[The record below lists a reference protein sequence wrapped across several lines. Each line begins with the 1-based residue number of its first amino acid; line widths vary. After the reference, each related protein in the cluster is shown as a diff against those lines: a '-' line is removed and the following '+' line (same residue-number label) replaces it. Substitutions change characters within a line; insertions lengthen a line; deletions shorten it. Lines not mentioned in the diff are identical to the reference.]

1 MVLKISSNC
10 KRLINFSPAC
20 LVKPVFHSG
29 VCHVSLFSL
38 RGPVTVTTV
47 NRDDGRFMNL
57 VVILTLA

>member
-20 LVKPVFHSG
+20 LLKPVFHSG

-38 RGPVTVTTV
+38 RGQVTTV
-47 NRDDGRFMNL
+47 LSIEMM
-57 VVILTLA
+57 VVLLI